1 MSDVILELDDCIE
14 EEKEG
19 LEIESFQ
26 ASAGALSFNDPIDEQ
41 SHFTSDAAE
50 DISSIDLESSRL
62 LSSDDIVIQKVV
74 KRLSAG

>member
-1 MSDVILELDDCIE
+1 LSDVILELDDCIE

-50 DISSIDLESSRL
+50 DISSID
-62 LSSDDIVIQKVV
+62 
-74 KRLSAG
+74 